1 MPPPKNSS
9 LGRGLGDLMGG
20 LPQTI
25 GVAKHPVS
33 TPPTPQDAA
42 TVAVPPEPSPH
53 GEVSAEAS
61 LTPVQPVVPAR
72 ETRAETRWTPLR
84 LALVAAGIIV
94 LFLTGA
100 GAGAFAVHR
109 LAVPVQ
115 TRVTELPASVVV
127 VTNTVVATAP
137 VPVPEPLSVS
147 EFQPL
152 ENDGVT
158 CLVVSNGAATLV
170 FEAPLFLSRVA
181 FDPDQ
186 AGLLNRVGE
195 ILARHSKEWDVTVTG
210 HTDAAPLKNV
220 AGFRDNHELGLARAM
235 ETVRLLYRN
244 AHVPMAML
252 HATSMGEENPPFP
265 ADEAESRRKNRTVTL
280 SLRRL

>member
-25 GVAKHPVS
+25 GVAKHPVPA
-33 TPPTPQDAA
+33 TPATQDP
-42 TVAVPPEPSPH
+42 VAVPVTPEACPRPEVCADVSPPP
-53 GEVSAEAS
+53 VLPVALAS
-61 LTPVQPVVPAR
+61 ETR
-72 ETRAETRWTPLR
+72 ETAHWTFQR
-84 LALVAAGIIV
+84 LALIASGIIV

-109 LAVPVQ
+109 FAVPGE
-115 TRVTELPASVVV
+115 TRVTELPARVVV
-127 VTNTVVATAP
+127 VTNTVIALTP
-137 VPVPEPLSVS
+137 VTMPEPLSVS

-158 CLVVSNGAATLV
+158 CLAGSNGIATLV
-170 FEAPLFLSRVA
+170 FETPLFLSRAA
-181 FDPDQ
+181 FDQDQ
-186 AGLLNRVGE
+186 AGLLSRVGE
-195 ILARHSKEWDVTVTG
+195 ILARHAGEWDVTVTG

-244 AHVPMAML
+244 AHVPMTML
-252 HATSMGEENPPFP
+252 HATSAGEENPPFP
-265 ADEAESRRKNRTVTL
+265 GDDSESRRNNRTVTL
-280 SLRRL
+280 SIRRM